1 VIVNGICVD
10 MALTACSLQRTVP
23 ASTIYSR
30 VKARR
35 EKGTYNALILKRVEE
50 AKQVGLIIDITQ
62 DGDDDS
68 RNVSPITLDTNLSSI
83 SSVKGSASQST
94 RTKKSSQ
101 QSLLS
106 ESQSTTTRKK
116 SRRSPKQA
124 SIARLDAK
132 RMRLDYEGRYKAAF
146 KTATN
151 RVNEKTG
158 EPVQS
163 MCLRLNKEFNLDG
176 KRQLTRSTVFQ
187 AVKDGLSGTSPK
199 KMGPAPKIPV
209 ILMEVLSTHAEVCQV
224 GDGELKGRDVKRLI
238 GASIVGTPHEAAYQ
252 VELVRRK
259 VRSEFPTALQAANK
273 ISVEDARAQWTTYD
287 NLNQWFDDVKKDL
300 IATGLV
306 EDQAVLDKHGKLVS
320 EVRFKSDSKRR
331 IINMDETHH
340 NLAISGD
347 RGGSRAVSYQNP
359 AFQRGASRGVKSGR
373 HVTGVYATNADGEAL
388 PPFYIF
394 DSTAKLEENF
404 RVKMNWLAGLPSIT
418 GRFGCPTQVES
429 DSFYAVCSRGSMDDE
444 LLNQYIETVI
454 VPLYPNMNKT
464 AIFDARTGRLN
475 QGPVILKVDAG
486 PGRIVSSEVVLA
498 KREALFER
506 GLIII
511 LDLPNATSVQQEMD
525 ALYGP
530 FKSATYSRG
539 EKVVQQK
546 LKERG
551 LARRNGQQLSSA
563 VLNLDFGDLPTIV
576 NGKATDAIAD
586 RPFNLNFTKDKILWS
601 WAKIGFVP
609 FTRSCLQNK
618 RVRKELGQHS
628 KDAALE
634 DLQLQYDLLV
644 QDVEAAGFNPG
655 IFDAAIPTAAHIH
668 RATTETAQVE
678 QLLKSG
684 KAFSASGQ
692 WNFCESRI
700 GNAGVTIRAQKQQ
713 LQMNGTARTNA
724 ANKKNE
730 AQLKTL
736 ERAQIALTKHELDA
750 GSLTEKDWGDIV
762 RWVLPEAKVPF
773 LLKDLKKRD
782 QILAKLATLPNNW
795 TSYIPRMEAIPV
807 IPPTQV

>member
-1 VIVNGICVD
+1 
-10 MALTACSLQRTVP
+10 
-23 ASTIYSR
+23 
-30 VKARR
+30 
-35 EKGTYNALILKRVEE
+35 
-50 AKQVGLIIDITQ
+50 
-62 DGDDDS
+62 
-68 RNVSPITLDTNLSSI
+68 
-83 SSVKGSASQST
+83 
-94 RTKKSSQ
+94 
-101 QSLLS
+101 
-106 ESQSTTTRKK
+106 
-116 SRRSPKQA
+116 
-124 SIARLDAK
+124 
-132 RMRLDYEGRYKAAF
+132 
-146 KTATN
+146 
-151 RVNEKTG
+151 
-158 EPVQS
+158 
-163 MCLRLNKEFNLDG
+163 
-176 KRQLTRSTVFQ
+176 
-187 AVKDGLSGTSPK
+187 
-199 KMGPAPKIPV
+199 
-209 ILMEVLSTHAEVCQV
+209 
-224 GDGELKGRDVKRLI
+224 
-238 GASIVGTPHEAAYQ
+238 
-252 VELVRRK
+252 
-259 VRSEFPTALQAANK
+259 
-273 ISVEDARAQWTTYD
+273 
-287 NLNQWFDDVKKDL
+287 
-300 IATGLV
+300 
-306 EDQAVLDKHGKLVS
+306 
-320 EVRFKSDSKRR
+320 
-331 IINMDETHH
+331 
-340 NLAISGD
+340 
-347 RGGSRAVSYQNP
+347 
-359 AFQRGASRGVKSGR
+359 
-373 HVTGVYATNADGEAL
+373 
-388 PPFYIF
+388 
-394 DSTAKLEENF
+394 
-404 RVKMNWLAGLPSIT
+404 
-418 GRFGCPTQVES
+418 
-429 DSFYAVCSRGSMDDE
+429 
-444 LLNQYIETVI
+444 
-454 VPLYPNMNKT
+454 MNKT
-464 AIFDARTGRLN
+464 AIFDARAGRLN

-486 PGRIVSSEVVLA
+486 PGRIVLSEVVLA
-498 KREALFER
+498 KREALFQR

-511 LDLPNATSVQQEMD
+511 LGLPNATSVQQEMD

-576 NGKATDAIAD
+576 NGKATDAVAD
-586 RPFNLNFTKDKILWS
+586 RPFDLNFTKDKILWS

-655 IFDAAIPTAAHIH
+655 IFDAAIPTAAHVH

-736 ERAQIALTKHELDA
+736 ERAQIALTKQELDA

-795 TSYIPRMEAIPV
+795 TSYIPRMEVIPV